1 MKRILRILAAL
12 GILVGPAY
20 AADVNAQ
27 TLPTKAAPLGYPAV
41 TGSGFYFGLGA
52 EAEVANSSVASSTF
66 GSSLYSA
73 GASIEMVTG
82 YQFKFRG
89 DWVALEAGATYTN
102 LGNTATCAPGVSCGV
117 GSTWG
122 FNQGVLVGFPW
133 TYVFS
138 YLPNLTAIFG
148 TSPAVPLPAG
158 VAPTS
163 GAPYVSLMVH
173 EKDVSASIA
182 GNAGSAWQVS
192 PAIGLGTINFLPN
205 GLVLDTRL
213 EYSFANSSFSFGPNA
228 ASVANKGSSM
238 MAHAIFKF

>member
-1 MKRILRILAAL
+1 MKRLLQILAAAL
-12 GILVGPAY
+12 GLLAGPAY
-20 AADVNAQ
+20 AADM
-27 TLPTKAAPLGYPAV
+27 PTKAPPFGYPAV
-41 TGSGFYFGLGA
+41 TSSGPYFGLGG
-52 EAEVANSSVASSTF
+52 EAEVANSSVASSAF

-73 GASIEMVTG
+73 GAALEAVVG
-82 YQFKFRG
+82 YQFRFRG

-102 LGNTATCAPGVSCGV
+102 LGNTATCAPGVTCGV

-122 FNQGVLVGFPW
+122 FNQGILVGFPW

-173 EKDVSASIA
+173 EKDVSAAIA

-192 PAIGLGTINFLPN
+192 PAIGLGTVNFLPN
-205 GLVLDTRL
+205 GLVLDTRV
-213 EYSFANSSFSFGPNA
+213 EYSFANSSFAFGPNA
-228 ASVANKGSSM
+228 AAIANKGSSV